1 MEKNLTNLGQVQTG
15 RAVLFNLPNQL
26 TTLRLFL
33 SFVLFYLISCEM
45 WLASLA
51 VFVVAAFTDWLDGYL
66 ARTQNMQSSLGR
78 NLDPLVDKV
87 LTCGAFIFLL
97 PLGTTEGWLPPW
109 MVTLVVARELLITGL
124 RNFIEQKGV
133 SFGADWL
140 GKLKMILQCG
150 SLLAI
155 FISLHA
161 VQSKMPN
168 EQFFVMVR
176 NICIWGM
183 LAATLLSGA
192 QYLGKAFQTIL
203 SERQ

>member
-1 MEKNLTNLGQVQTG
+1 MEKNLADISRMQTG
-15 RAVLFNLPNQL
+15 RAALFNLPNQL
-26 TTLRLFL
+26 TTLRLGL
-33 SFVLFYLISCEM
+33 SFVLFYLIACEL
-45 WLASLA
+45 WLASLI

-97 PLGTTEGWLPPW
+97 PLGAREGWLPPW

-140 GKLKMILQCG
+140 GKIKMILQCG
-150 SLLAI
+150 SLIGI
-155 FISLHA
+155 FVALYAAQIQL
-161 VQSKMPN
+161 PN
-168 EQFFVMVR
+168 RDVLLMSR
-176 NICIWGM
+176 NLLIWAM
-183 LAATLLSGA
+183 LAATLFSGI
-192 QYLGKAFQTIL
+192 QYLAKAFQTIL
-203 SERQ
+203 SER